1 MHTLLVIDANPQN
14 NWYKVFKGCKGPDGE
29 DIKVEQTEWRLL
41 EAWTDEEGV
50 HVTAHPSPEPILGTS
65 QKYERSFIP
74 SFVLVRNFVLGIH
87 GESWLNTLL
96 ALRMG
101 NVPSVNS
108 LDSIFFSTQR
118 ALMIAELKKIQN
130 RLGPD
135 VFPLVPITYFP
146 NTKNAVPWNK
156 FPVVAKVGTSHAG
169 YGKMRFK
176 DEEFGDFSTLM
187 AMYNGLRLFFPL
199 RKMVDIPPHDHKLP
213 TPPIKIPPLR

>member
-146 NTKNAVPWNK
+146 VRFMRVCMCAFLFL
-156 FPVVAKVGTSHAG
+156 FP
-169 YGKMRFK
+169 FK
-176 DEEFGDFSTLM
+176 S
-187 AMYNGLRLFFPL
+187 
-199 RKMVDIPPHDHKLP
+199 
-213 TPPIKIPPLR
+213 